1 MPHRDKKECVM
12 VFSRF
17 ERFWH
22 WSQAALIIT
31 MMITGFEVNG
41 AYEWLGY
48 EQAAHAHRFA
58 AWFLIGLWVFVIF
71 WHAITGEWK
80 QYIPT
85 RRGIMAVVQY
95 YTTGILDAS
104 VPHPYKKTRMAKHN
118 PLQRLAYLAFNVLI
132 SPVIWISGLLYMF
145 YNEWVQTGLDGPVTL
160 GDVALVHTAAA
171 FAMLIFFVGHVYLA
185 AFAGKPFY
193 AYLKAMLT
201 GYDLLYVD
209 PRDPPDP
216 NRRAPNRCG

>member
-1 MPHRDKKECVM
+1 MVKERVM

-22 WSQAALIIT
+22 WSQAVLIIAL
-31 MMITGFEVNG
+31 MITGFEVNG
-41 AYEWLGY
+41 AYRWLGY
-48 EQAAHAHRFA
+48 EQAAQWHRLA
-58 AWFLIGLWVFVIF
+58 AWVLIGLWVFVLF

-85 RRGIMAVVQY
+85 RRGILAVARY

-104 VPHPYKKTRMAKHN
+104 VPHPYRKTRMAKHN

-145 YNEWVQTGLDGPVTL
+145 YNAWVHTGLEGPVTL
-160 GDVALVHTAAA
+160 GTVALVHTAAA

-193 AYLKAMLT
+193 AYLKAMIT
-201 GYDLLYVD
+201 GYDLLYID
-209 PRDPPDP
+209 PAEDPCRDRRPTPP
-216 NRRAPNRCG
+216 AT